1 MRPPLS
7 RDFSTIVARAAR
19 IHIAETPASNLY
31 LNPAVIRAGAIFAP
45 EHDRIIVAQD
55 SVVAFVDD
63 EPTKNWGHKCRYLMH
78 DPASGRIIQ
87 EAHALMPP
95 SFSFG
100 RDFRAVHV
108 GTPALTAVD
117 HPVLTVPTLPPWIF
131 RNPSQWYAILY
142 AGLSNNRHLNDIE
155 FLYRT
160 LTHSYGVPKANI
172 TVLNYDGTL
181 QYNNWDWTPH
191 VGSIG
196 NWPGDNTP
204 YQAKIDGAGTKA
216 ALLGAIATVGAKLKA
231 DDNLLIHTN
240 NHGGRSGN
248 VSTLCSHD
256 GPVTLP
262 ADFGGALAK
271 LPKYH
276 GLMVMMEQCF
286 SGGFIDTVIA
296 NSTANCTSIATA
308 VDAVTSSDG
317 GTNFDPYALAW
328 IKAMA
333 GTTESGGTLSP
344 MPAQDTSHHVS
355 AQSAFDWSKTRGG
368 IHDNPQFKQ
377 NMACGGALTLAP
389 AKSGI
394 VVIPPI
400 WKHLWPWEILPDP
413 SPEQI
418 RTLGDHIAVE
428 ASAGRIIA
436 GAAGIAA
443 ARTRIAALAGG
454 IR

>member
-1 MRPPLS
+1 MLPPVG
-7 RDFSTIVARAAR
+7 RDVAALAARAAR
-19 IHIAETPASNLY
+19 IHIADTSASNLY
-31 LNPAVIRAGAIFAP
+31 VGRAVTRAGAVLAA
-45 EHDRIIVAQD
+45 EHDHIVVAHD
-55 SVVAFVDD
+55 SIVAFVDD

-78 DPASGRIIQ
+78 DPASGQIVQ

-95 SFSFG
+95 SFRFG
-100 RDFRAVHV
+100 AEFQPVHI
-108 GTPALTAVD
+108 GTPPLVAVD
-117 HPVLTVPTLPPWIF
+117 HPVLTLPKLPPWTF
-131 RNPSQWYAILY
+131 LVPSQWYAILY

-160 LTHSYGVPKANI
+160 LVHSYGVPKANI

-181 QYNNWDWTPH
+181 QYNNADWTPH

-204 YQAKIDGAGTKA
+204 YQVKINGAGTRQ
-216 ALLGAIATVGAKLKA
+216 ALLDAIAATGKKLGSR
-231 DDNLLIHTN
+231 DNLLIHTN

-248 VSTLCSHD
+248 VSTLCAHD

-271 LPKYH
+271 LPKYN

-286 SGGFIDTVIA
+286 SGGFIDCVIN
-296 NSTANCTSIATA
+296 NSTADCTSIATA

-344 MPAQDTSHHVS
+344 MPTQDAQHRVS
-355 AQSAFDWSKTRGG
+355 AQAAFDWSKTRGG
-368 IHDNPQFKQ
+368 PDDNPQFKQ
-377 NMACGGALTLAP
+377 KNACGGALTLAP
-389 AKSGI
+389 DKAGI
-394 VVIPPI
+394 VFVPPI
-400 WKHLWPWEILPDP
+400 WKRLWPWEILPDP

-418 RTLGDHIAVE
+418 RTLGAKFGAV
-428 ASAGRIIA
+428 APALDPAGL
-436 GAAGIAA
+436 AA
-443 ARTRIAALAGG
+443 ARTHIAGLAQGMH
-454 IR
+454 